1 MYIRDLVRLSV
12 RQIYRNQ
19 RRYRGVIIGIS
30 LGLAGLVTVLSMGD
44 SVEQELGRNL
54 ELLGSATIVKATW
67 DVYRTERAH
76 HGEYYPRD
84 IHALKR
90 LQGVLWVSPAV
101 WSYNYKASYG
111 NSTPTDCR
119 LMGIE
124 PNFFECIHLP
134 VATGRPISDA
144 DVAYRKN
151 VCVLG
156 RNIVTKLFGK
166 GIDPL
171 GQNMFIG
178 GHMFQVIGVL
188 GGVEDE
194 TFLETILIPIPVARS
209 KFTAMYSIRD
219 IYLRA
224 ENWDVVPT
232 LQQEALRTLIANQ
245 PAYADAIQ
253 VLYFPEGIRTIKKTV
268 MIVKLFVY
276 ASIVVTLLLG
286 GLGVSNVMLAA
297 VRERTTEIGLRK
309 AVGATDGMI
318 MSQFL
323 TESVGISLL
332 GAGIGMVIATFS
344 VQALTKVFGT
354 APAYGVFVG
363 SLLAGLLFGIV
374 LGILSGL
381 IPARRA
387 SGLDAADAM
396 RFE

>member
-1 MYIRDLVRLSV
+1 VHITDLVRLSV
-12 RQIYRNQ
+12 RQIYRNK

-30 LGLAGLVTVLSMGD
+30 LGLAGLVTVLSIGD

-67 DVYRTERAH
+67 DVYRTERWH

-84 IHALKR
+84 IEDLKR
-90 LQGVLWVSPAV
+90 LPGVLWVSPAV
-101 WSYNYKASYG
+101 WSYKYQTSYG
-111 NSTPTDCR
+111 TSTPINCR
-119 LMGIE
+119 LLGVE

-134 VATGRPISDA
+134 VVSGRTIKDA

-156 RNIVTKLFGK
+156 RTIITKLFGETT
-166 GIDPL
+166 DPMGHNIL
-171 GQNMFIG
+171 VG
-178 GHMFQVIGVL
+178 GHLFQVIGVL

-194 TFLETILIPIPVARS
+194 SFLETVLIPISVARS
-209 KFTAMYSIRD
+209 KFSAMYSIRD
-219 IYLRA
+219 IYMRA
-224 ENWDVVPT
+224 ENWDIVPR
-232 LQQEALRTLIANQ
+232 LQQDALRTLIRNQ
-245 PAYADAIQ
+245 PAYADSIQ
-253 VLYFPEGIRTIKKTV
+253 VRYFPEGISTIKKTV
-268 MIVKLFVY
+268 LIVKLFVY
-276 ASIVVTLLLG
+276 ASIAVTLMLG

-332 GAGIGMVIATFS
+332 GAGIGMVIATVS
-344 VQALTKVFGT
+344 VEALAKLFGT
-354 APAYGVFVG
+354 VPAYGVFIG

>member
-1 MYIRDLVRLSV
+1 VQITDLVRLSV
-12 RQIYRNQ
+12 RQIYRNK

-30 LGLAGLVTVLSMGD
+30 LGLAGLVTVLSLGD

-67 DVYRTERAH
+67 DVYRTERWH

-84 IHALKR
+84 IRDLKR
-90 LQGVLWVSPAV
+90 LPGVLWVSPAV
-101 WSYNYKASYG
+101 WSYNYQANYG
-111 NSTPTDCR
+111 NSTPANCR
-119 LMGIE
+119 LLGIE
-124 PNFFECIHLP
+124 PSFFECIHLP
-134 VATGRPISDA
+134 VVSGRAITDA
-144 DVAYRKN
+144 DVSYRKN

-156 RNIVTKLFGK
+156 RKVITKLFGK
-166 GIDPL
+166 DADPL
-171 GQNMFIG
+171 GLNIFIG

-194 TFLETILIPIPVARS
+194 SFLETILVPISVARS
-209 KFTAMYSIRD
+209 KFNAMYAIRD
-219 IYLRA
+219 IYMRA
-224 ENWDVVPT
+224 ENWDIVPR
-232 LQQEALRTLIANQ
+232 LQQDALRTLTRNQ

-253 VLYFPEGIRTIKKTV
+253 VQYFPEGISTIKKTV
-268 MIVKLFVY
+268 LVVKLFVY
-276 ASIVVTLLLG
+276 ASILVTLFLG

-309 AVGATDGMI
+309 AVGATDRMI

-332 GAGIGMVIATFS
+332 GAAVGMVIATVS
-344 VQALTKVFGT
+344 VQALATLFGT
-354 APAYGVFVG
+354 VPAYDVFMW
-363 SLLAGLLFGIV
+363 SLLAGLLFGII

-381 IPARRA
+381 LPARRA